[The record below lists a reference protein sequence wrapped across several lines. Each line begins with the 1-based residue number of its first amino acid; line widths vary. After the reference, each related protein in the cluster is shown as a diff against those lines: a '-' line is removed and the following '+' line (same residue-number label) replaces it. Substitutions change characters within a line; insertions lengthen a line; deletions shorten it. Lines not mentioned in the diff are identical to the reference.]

1 VVFLLENYKEKEVIK
16 MENNVLVNEEQA
28 LGTDQLLKL
37 TALVYLKEAL
47 VAQEY
52 ETCQELIDTA
62 KNVGVNEGDI
72 NAVITG
78 YLNPGNPGRQKT
90 NRLRFI

>member
-1 VVFLLENYKEKEVIK
+1 
-16 MENNVLVNEEQA
+16 MENNILISEEQA

-47 VAQEY
+47 IAQQY

-62 KNVGVNEGDI
+62 KGLRIDQGDI
-72 NAVITG
+72 DAVITD
-78 YLNPGNPGRQKT
+78 YLNTGNPGRLKT
-90 NRLRFI
+90 NRLRTY

>member
-1 VVFLLENYKEKEVIK
+1 

-47 VAQEY
+47 TTQKY

-62 KNVGVNEGDI
+62 KNVGVDQGDI
-72 NAVITG
+72 NEVITD
-78 YLNPGNPGRQKT
+78 YLNANNQGKKT
-90 NRLRFI
+90 NRLRTYKEVL

>member
-1 VVFLLENYKEKEVIK
+1 

-47 VAQEY
+47 VTQKFEA
-52 ETCQELIDTA
+52 CQELIDTA
-62 KNVGVNEGDI
+62 KQVGVDQGDI
-72 NAVITG
+72 NAVITD
-78 YLNPGNPGRQKT
+78 YLNAGNPGKQKT
-90 NRLRFI
+90 NRLRTYKEV